1 MNYVDYV
8 RIKRIC
14 CLLTFLPVMLAVC
27 AMDFVSRHTGLDE
40 SWEKVVLFVFS
51 FIIFFALMI
60 YFVRMASGGGSKS
73 SLRSAGGRK
82 D

>member
-40 SWEKVVLFVFS
+40 SFCSHGFRWRFE
-51 FIIFFALMI
+51 IEPP
-60 YFVRMASGGGSKS
+60 VRGG
-73 SLRSAGGRK
+73 A
-82 D
+82 